1 MSDKSD
7 SNSSDLDYNSK
18 EESYGHPSDQTSSE
32 AKEKEFQLE
41 QEQEKNQLAAK
52 IRKEN
57 ENFMKS
63 VEKGREERYKFLIAQ
78 TEIFAHFLV
87 GGKIEGHSQKNKKN
101 STKRTKLKKN
111 EKENMNELELLQQKN
126 NIDED
131 DMKMEKKQI
140 TRLYYQPSIL
150 TGGKLTDYQL
160 DGLNWLISLYE
171 KGLNGILAD
180 EMGLGK
186 TIQSIAFMAY
196 LKLYQ
201 KKNGYFLVIVPKST
215 MPNWSRETKNWCPS
229 LNIVVLNPVKEEREE
244 ALKKNN
250 ET

>member
-150 TGGKLTDYQL
+150 TGGKLTDY
-160 DGLNWLISLYE
+160 
-171 KGLNGILAD
+171 
-180 EMGLGK
+180 
-186 TIQSIAFMAY
+186 
-196 LKLYQ
+196 
-201 KKNGYFLVIVPKST
+201 
-215 MPNWSRETKNWCPS
+215 
-229 LNIVVLNPVKEEREE
+229 
-244 ALKKNN
+244 
-250 ET
+250 